1 MLEIASGISQLFTMR
16 SMDGLPTG
24 LAVLIVDDELFI
36 AEETSIGLQL
46 EGCDTIIA
54 GSAAEAF
61 EILASRPDIGVLL
74 TDVRMPVVD
83 GISMAKQMLA
93 GRGDHNALSV
103 ILMTGHADDVPPPGV
118 TACVAKPFS
127 MSAMVGIVMQAMTDV
142 AAKRIRACQERPPLL

>member
-1 MLEIASGISQLFTMR
+1 
-16 SMDGLPTG
+16 MDLTI
-24 LAVLIVDDELFI
+24 LIVDDELFI
-36 AEETSIGLQL
+36 AEETSIGLEL

-93 GRGDHNALSV
+93 GRGDHDALGV
-103 ILMTGHADDVPPPGV
+103 ILMTGNADDVPPKGV
-118 TACVAKPFS
+118 SACVAKPFS
-127 MSAMVGIVMQAMTDV
+127 MSAMVDLVAQAMTDV
-142 AAKRIRACQERPPLL
+142 TAKRMSAGRETPPLL